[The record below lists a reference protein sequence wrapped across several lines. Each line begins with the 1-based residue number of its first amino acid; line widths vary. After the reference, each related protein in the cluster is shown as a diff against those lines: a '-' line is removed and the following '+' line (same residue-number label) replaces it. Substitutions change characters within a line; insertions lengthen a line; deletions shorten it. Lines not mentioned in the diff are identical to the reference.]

1 MTATNISLA
10 LRNIK
15 HNSFTDFN
23 HSGPLQGNL
32 NVELNNGAQCNFDG
46 NTLGCTYSAKSN
58 NPFKHQVDDP
68 STDYRFMDKIKI
80 ENLVLKSVKANK
92 IDFETRENTKINYTA
107 EYPTYS
113 NVTGSINAENEGE
126 QSTVRIEGFS
136 GKTPEGFYFADA
148 EKGGTQSII
157 KVEED
162 SFSAHNKGLGNLGS
176 KFHIE
181 SVDQASK
188 KIIDIDSVDQT
199 SKKID
204 AKDATFDYEG
214 TYQVSY
220 YTEPDAT
227 QHDLEISI
235 M

>member
-1 MTATNISLA
+1 MTARNISLA

-15 HNSFTDFN
+15 QNSFTDFN
-23 HSGPLQGNL
+23 HSDPLQGNL
-32 NVELNNGAQCNFDG
+32 NVQLNNGAQCNFDG
-46 NTLGCTYSAKSN
+46 NNLECAFHAKSH
-58 NPFKHQVDDP
+58 NPFQQQVDDP
-68 STDYRFMDKIKI
+68 SKDYRFMDKIKI
-80 ENLVLKSVKANK
+80 ENLILRSIEANR
-92 IDFETRENTKINYTA
+92 IDFEARENTKIHYTA

-113 NVTGSINAENEGE
+113 GVTGSINAKNEGGR
-126 QSTVRIEGFS
+126 SIVRIEGFS
-136 GKTPEGFYFADA
+136 GKTKEGFYFADA

-162 SFSAHNKGLGNLGS
+162 SFSARNKGLGNLGS